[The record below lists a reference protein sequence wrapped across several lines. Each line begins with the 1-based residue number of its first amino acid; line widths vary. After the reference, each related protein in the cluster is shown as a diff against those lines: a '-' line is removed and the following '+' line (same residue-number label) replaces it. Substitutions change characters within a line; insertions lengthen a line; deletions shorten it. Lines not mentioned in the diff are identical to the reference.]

1 MVSCSPQRAS
11 SRRSS
16 CSPGGSALCEGWWWR
31 HPPWTNL
38 LGKQTGINRGRGVD
52 RLWCA
57 ETLSAHTLYNYRC
70 EGYSSVG
77 IEAVYTR
84 LFEDVND
91 GWGLQKGGNDG
102 IGVRERLNSLLRIS
116 ASWSAQALIT
126 VPGMLS
132 ELASHVASISEKW
145 IQCKKKPTQNLRS
158 IWRPPDCNNCDCK
171 NISSPIEVS
180 GKIAFWLE
188 SWLTWLS
195 DIFGWF
201 WIK

>member
-31 HPPWTNL
+31 HPPWTDL

-52 RLWCA
+52 CLWCA
-57 ETLSAHTLYNYRC
+57 ETLSARTLYNYRC

-145 IQCKKKPTQNLRS
+145 IQCKKTYPKSTFYLKATR
-158 IWRPPDCNNCDCK
+158 
-171 NISSPIEVS
+171 
-180 GKIAFWLE
+180 L
-188 SWLTWLS
+188 
-195 DIFGWF
+195 
-201 WIK
+201 